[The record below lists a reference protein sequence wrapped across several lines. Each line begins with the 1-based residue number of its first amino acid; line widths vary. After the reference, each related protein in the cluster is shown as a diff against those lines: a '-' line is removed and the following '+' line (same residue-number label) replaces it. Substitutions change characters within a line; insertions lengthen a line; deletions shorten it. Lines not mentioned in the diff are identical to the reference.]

1 MNFEDGIIAMINEA
15 TLLEQ
20 NDFWPR
26 PNILFVDRAQS
37 RQLIQMTLLSV
48 IFALDHQIS
57 KKTQLMWSSKEI
69 IANPSLISEY
79 HWVWPVGES
88 ARLFSSSTTNVI
100 QRCAAKTGWI
110 HKSVELCIALQP
122 LAPLGARCHTSA
134 GRPRPYRVPVW
145 PIWGPRVT
153 YRQIWTLTFAWP

>member
-20 NDFWPR
+20 NDFCPR

-57 KKTQLMWSSKEI
+57 KKTQLM
-69 IANPSLISEY
+69 
-79 HWVWPVGES
+79 
-88 ARLFSSSTTNVI
+88 
-100 QRCAAKTGWI
+100 
-110 HKSVELCIALQP
+110 
-122 LAPLGARCHTSA
+122 
-134 GRPRPYRVPVW
+134 
-145 PIWGPRVT
+145 
-153 YRQIWTLTFAWP
+153 